1 MCKVYFFVVWT
12 RKLLPLANT
21 QIFYDI
27 LHWDTNNLLY
37 DVGYFKGASKAYSE
51 NNSRENVN
59 PHPEQ
64 SEKVIQKL
72 KQELQI
78 DLEVYNFIVQRFN
91 VQLQHI
97 KSL

>member
-1 MCKVYFFVVWT
+1 M
-12 RKLLPLANT
+12 
-21 QIFYDI
+21 
-27 LHWDTNNLLY
+27 
-37 DVGYFKGASKAYSE
+37 
-51 NNSRENVN
+51 N